1 MKRSHVVLL
10 AVVVATLPIGYAGA
24 AIVNSPTPPEP
35 PGVLAVGEEAGVRG
49 TESIERVT
57 RDPINSAT
65 RRGRK
70 GGEPAANGPSRCSRP
85 ATGGRAPR
93 RAASKATW
101 SGPSATAGR
110 DRVGDKAGGAIK
122 AYPIEDGATCADLN
136 VTTAVLQI
144 TDSKAGDSPGTVVHG
159 VAGPKVQGLTLTVKG
174 VARDL
179 ALSPRRAFLA
189 VLGPEVSITDVKVVA
204 TLKNGTQ
211 EVLADPPPMG

>member
-65 RRGRK
+65 RGTGREWAVTVFKARNGRTCAAPGRK
-70 GGEPAANGPSRCSRP
+70 QGNVVG
-85 ATGGRAPR
+85 T
-93 RAASKATW
+93 
-101 SGPSATAGR
+101 
-110 DRVGDKAGGAIK
+110 VGDKAGGAIK